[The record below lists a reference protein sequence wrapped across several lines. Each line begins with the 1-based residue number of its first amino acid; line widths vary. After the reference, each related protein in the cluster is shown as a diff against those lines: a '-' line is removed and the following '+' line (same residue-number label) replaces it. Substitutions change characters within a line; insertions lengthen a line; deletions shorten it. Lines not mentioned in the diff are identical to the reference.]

1 MRNRY
6 ATEQA
11 ELFMNQKEFPKAEA
25 IMDVIYLSY
34 MDELVI
40 ECGEVSDSDGSDE

>member
-1 MRNRY
+1 MNRY

-11 ELFMNQKEFPKAEA
+11 KLFMNQKEFPKAEA

-34 MDELVI
+34 MDQLVT
-40 ECGEVSDSDGSDE
+40 ECAKVSDCDGSDE